1 MLCRDR
7 EDITEADRAA
17 RMAEGRGDPMEG
29 TADRLWAEWD
39 IDRRRPDT
47 DGVWVTDR
55 RPAGWDAAAVCC
67 PYWG

>member
-39 IDRRRPDT
+39 IDRR
-47 DGVWVTDR
+47 
-55 RPAGWDAAAVCC
+55 PAGWDAAAVCC
-67 PYWG
+67 LYWG